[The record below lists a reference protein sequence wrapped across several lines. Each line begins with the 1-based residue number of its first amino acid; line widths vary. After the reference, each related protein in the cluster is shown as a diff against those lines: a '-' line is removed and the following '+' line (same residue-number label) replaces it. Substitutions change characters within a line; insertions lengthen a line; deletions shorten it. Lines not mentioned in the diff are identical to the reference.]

1 MDSDKQR
8 LIEEELASY
17 MIAEFGV
24 LQSARDSLNT
34 VTNTRVNVFLASV
47 SATVLTLS
55 FVVNA
60 YDFDTNEFFL
70 IATGLLLSVLFLGR
84 TILIGTLEAQGSMIN
99 YIRGMNRIRR
109 YFVERAI
116 RDRRDIARFFILPTV
131 DNLPS
136 FDSVDAFKT
145 NSLGR
150 VGTIEMIGTINSA
163 VVGALSLAIAILA
176 GRLANSSLPDPL
188 CVLITLG
195 SAGLAW
201 WMHKRYIRTR
211 LQEIEADPSTKPQ
224 FVEPIVEPIVVDID
238 GKVDIDI
245 QRVSSLPGDL

>member
-1 MDSDKQR
+1 
-8 LIEEELASY
+8 

-24 LQSARDSLNT
+24 LQSARDSLNN

-60 YDFDTNEFFL
+60 YNFDTNEFFL

-116 RDRRDIARFFILPTV
+116 GYRADIASFFILPTV

-163 VVGALSLAIAILA
+163 VVGALSLSLAILA
-176 GRLANSSLPDPL
+176 GRLANWSIPEPL
-188 CVLITLG
+188 CVVITLG

-211 LQEIEADPSTKPQ
+211 LQAIEADPSTKPK
-224 FVEPIVEPIVVDID
+224 FVEPIVEPIITDINR
-238 GKVDIDI
+238 KVDLDI
-245 QRVSSLPGDL
+245 PKVTALPGDL